1 MKVCKKCLI
10 EQDESNFAKN
20 KNNKDGLVNYC
31 KECEKIRSLEYRVK
45 NREKINLKNKDRRK
59 KNPDKHKEYYKKYV
73 EKNPDKS
80 SKERL
85 RLYRQN
91 PEFVEKEKER
101 RRKYYQDNIERER
114 EIRKKYY
121 HNNKESERKKND
133 FWRKQKMK
141 EDGFFRM
148 KRRLRDRVRDYMNGE
163 HISKKTKDIVGLDYK
178 EFKTY
183 ISNKFTENMN
193 WDNYGDWHLDHII
206 PLCEAKTEEDL
217 FKLNH
222 YTNLQPLW
230 AEDNLKKNR
239 KL

>member
-1 MKVCKKCLI
+1 
-10 EQDESNFAKN
+10 
-20 KNNKDGLVNYC
+20 LVNYC

-59 KNPDKHKEYYKKYV
+59 KNPDRHKEYYKKYV

-101 RRKYYQDNIERER
+101 RRKYYQENIERER